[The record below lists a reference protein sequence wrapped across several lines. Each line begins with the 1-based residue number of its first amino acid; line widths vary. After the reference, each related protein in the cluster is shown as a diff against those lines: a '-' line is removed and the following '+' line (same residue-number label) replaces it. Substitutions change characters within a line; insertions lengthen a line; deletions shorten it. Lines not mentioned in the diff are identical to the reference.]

1 MLEPKF
7 IRTNPD
13 AVRQGMINQ
22 KSDTIHLD
30 DFLSA
35 DESWR
40 KALIEVDKLK
50 ALRNDVSEKIS
61 QMKRAKEDASAEIER
76 MREVSEQIKVL
87 DAEVKVFE
95 DKMQSALLMIPNM
108 PDSSVPVGFNDEG
121 NIVVKTWG
129 EPKEFD
135 FQPLP
140 HWDLAAKLGMIDFER
155 GAKITGSGFILYTK
169 WGAKLERSL
178 INWMLDLHTS
188 KHGYTE
194 VFTPILAN
202 RNSMTGTGQIPKLE
216 FDMYRLPE
224 DDLFLIPT
232 AEATLTNI
240 YSQEILDSSD
250 LPIYFT
256 AYSPCFRR
264 EAGAAGKDT
273 RGLLRV
279 HEFNK
284 VEMVKYVHPE
294 KSWDE
299 LESLTE
305 NAEDVLE
312 GLGLAYRRLTLDTGD
327 ISFASAKTYDLEIW
341 APGVGKWLEVSSCS
355 NCTDFQARR
364 AGIRFRREQGA
375 KPEFVHTLNGSG
387 VALPRL
393 VVAIME
399 NYQQPDGSIIVP
411 EVIRSYMGTD
421 VIR

>member
-169 WGAKLERSL
+169 WGARLERSL

>member
-135 FQPLP
+135 
-140 HWDLAAKLGMIDFER
+140 
-155 GAKITGSGFILYTK
+155 
-169 WGAKLERSL
+169 
-178 INWMLDLHTS
+178 LDVY
-188 KHGYTE
+188 K
-194 VFTPILAN
+194 
-202 RNSMTGTGQIPKLE
+202 R
-216 FDMYRLPE
+216 
-224 DDLFLIPT
+224 
-232 AEATLTNI
+232 
-240 YSQEILDSSD
+240 QE
-250 LPIYFT
+250 
-256 AYSPCFRR
+256 
-264 EAGAAGKDT
+264 
-273 RGLLRV
+273 
-279 HEFNK
+279 
-284 VEMVKYVHPE
+284 
-294 KSWDE
+294 
-299 LESLTE
+299 
-305 NAEDVLE
+305 
-312 GLGLAYRRLTLDTGD
+312 
-327 ISFASAKTYDLEIW
+327 
-341 APGVGKWLEVSSCS
+341 
-355 NCTDFQARR
+355 
-364 AGIRFRREQGA
+364 
-375 KPEFVHTLNGSG
+375 
-387 VALPRL
+387 
-393 VVAIME
+393 
-399 NYQQPDGSIIVP
+399 
-411 EVIRSYMGTD
+411 
-421 VIR
+421 